1 MFYALPASTVF
12 EAKER
17 NRRAT
22 FFLFFSLILI
32 YVVFF
37 NLLAAPCYWFLNS
50 MRVALPTSWTAAGDT
65 TFLAVI
71 LAAGHFWI
79 ARRRTLD
86 SLLSQI
92 GARDADPADQLHA
105 QFINVVSEM
114 ESAVGF
120 QGIRPVVLATTGLN
134 AFSMEDG
141 KHQRAIGITEGL
153 LAKLNRAE
161 LSAVVAHEAAHL
173 VHEDARLVTTACFL
187 FGVFATLQVVFGKA
201 VYGPARSS
209 TAVSGWGRSRVN
221 GGGVTGLVVLLWLI
235 SGAGYLITKLIFM
248 AISREREYLADAD
261 GVQMCKDPLALAE
274 SLYKISNRYR
284 GGLSSTFSALF
295 IMNPNESGLD
305 DGEGWLSDLFS
316 THPPVDKRLKKLLDW
331 AKSDL
336 AALQSIDAREEKDS
350 AAPVSA
356 PSRAAAPAFMA
367 YQAGQWVGPYT
378 PDQMTSLGLLAPAN
392 WVCAVGSQDVT
403 QVSQNPFL
411 LPLLQTASATTVG
424 QVCPRCKV
432 PLLSSEYEGAQ
443 ILKCGF
449 CQGTLLKGG
458 VLERLISRDSR
469 AFTADEIA
477 KAKVW
482 RNSQKG
488 FIPERDH
495 FPPILCPL
503 CQGHMGKFIHSL
515 LTQVVIDRCFNE
527 ACGAV
532 WCDGGELE
540 TIQMLIE
547 DAHSAAQ

>member
-1 MFYALPASTVF
+1 VFYALPASTVF

-32 YVVFF
+32 YVGFF

-50 MRVALPTSWTAAGDT
+50 LRVALASAWTVSGET

-92 GARDADPADQLHA
+92 GAKDADPADKLHA

-114 ESAVGF
+114 ESAIGF
-120 QGIRPVVLATTGLN
+120 QGVRPVILSTTGLN

-141 KHQRAIGITEGL
+141 NHKRAIGITEGL

-173 VHEDARLVTTACFL
+173 LHEDSRLVTTACFL
-187 FGVFATLQVVFGKA
+187 FGVFATLQAVFGKG
-201 VYGPARSS
+201 VYGFGRPSPS
-209 TAVSGWGRSRVN
+209 PSGWGRSR
-221 GGGVTGLVVLLWLI
+221 GGGLVGVIVLLWFI
-235 SGAGYLITKLIFM
+235 SGVGYLITKLIFM

-305 DGEGWLSDLFS
+305 DGEGWISNLFS
-316 THPPVDKRLKKLLDW
+316 THPPVGERLKKLLDW

-336 AALQSIDAREEKDS
+336 AALQSIDEREEKGSDAS
-350 AAPVSA
+350 VTGGGATPT
-356 PSRAAAPAFMA
+356 FMT
-367 YQAGQWVGPYT
+367 YQAGQWAGPYT
-378 PDQMTSLGLLAPAN
+378 TDQMTSLGLLVPGN
-392 WVCAVGSQDVT
+392 WVCEVGTQDVT
-403 QVSQNPFL
+403 QVSQSPLL
-411 LPLLQTASATTVG
+411 LPLLQAAAPAAPG
-424 QVCPRCKV
+424 QACPRCKV
-432 PLLSSEYEGAQ
+432 PLLLSEYEGAQ

-449 CQGTLLKGG
+449 CKGTLLKGG

-469 AFTADEIA
+469 VFTTDQIT

-488 FIPERDH
+488 FIAERDH
-495 FPPILCPL
+495 FPPILCPY

-547 DAHSAAQ
+547 DAHSTAQ